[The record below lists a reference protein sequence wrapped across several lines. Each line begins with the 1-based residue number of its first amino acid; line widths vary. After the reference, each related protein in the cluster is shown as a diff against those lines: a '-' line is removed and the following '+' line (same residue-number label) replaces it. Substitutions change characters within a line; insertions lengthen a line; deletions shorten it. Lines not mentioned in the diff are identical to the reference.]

1 MKVLLRNTRTG
12 KFYAGPENWTEQQS
26 EATGFEGPD
35 RALDVVS
42 EAKLQSM
49 EVVIHFEE
57 SSFDIPLT
65 ISQGG
70 SSTTVLVRVVN

>member
-12 KFYAGPENWTEQQS
+12 KFYAGPTQWTEQQS
-26 EATGFEGPD
+26 EATGFDGPD
-35 RALDVVS
+35 RALDEV
-42 EAKLQSM
+42 EQAKLEAM

-65 ISQGG
+65 IVSAA
-70 SSTTVLVRVVN
+70 R

>member
-12 KFYAGPENWTEQQS
+12 MFYAGHEHWTEQQS

-35 RALDVVS
+35 RALDEVNQ
-42 EAKLQSM
+42 AKLEAM

-65 ISQGG
+65 IVSPGK
-70 SSTTVLVRVVN
+70 